1 MRFHLKDLFATLLIG
16 AVAVPY
22 IGYLLRGEM
31 PPIEDAHGMAGTAL
45 VFGAV
50 ACLVMWRGDP
60 WDRTGKGEAA
70 LAVVSL
76 GLGLAAFELSETAAA
91 DLLLAVFMVS
101 LVLVWLVK
109 VSDHTG
115 LLPWRAA
122 SRTTR

>member
-60 WDRTGKGEAA
+60 WDRTGKGETA

-101 LVLVWLVK
+101 RVLVWLVK

>member
-1 MRFHLKDLFATLLIG
+1 MRFHLKDLIATLLIG

-60 WDRTGKGEAA
+60 WDRTGKGETA

>member
-1 MRFHLKDLFATLLIG
+1 MRFHLKDLFATLLMG
-16 AVAVPY
+16 AIAVPY
-22 IGYLLRGEM
+22 IGYLVRGEM
-31 PPIEDAHGMAGTAL
+31 PPIEDARGMAGTAL

-50 ACLVMWRGDP
+50 AFLVMWRGDP
-60 WDRTGKGEAA
+60 FDRTGKAETA

-76 GLGLAAFELSETAAA
+76 ALGVAAFELSETAAA

-115 LLPWRAA
+115 VLPWHAA
-122 SRTTR
+122 STATR

>member
-1 MRFHLKDLFATLLIG
+1 MRFHLKDLFATLLMG
-16 AVAVPY
+16 AIAVPY
-22 IGYLLRGEM
+22 IGYLVRGEM
-31 PPIEDAHGMAGTAL
+31 PPIEDARGMAGTAL

-50 ACLVMWRGDP
+50 AFLVMWRGDP
-60 WDRTGKGEAA
+60 FDRTGKAETT

-76 GLGLAAFELSETAAA
+76 ALGVAAFELSETAAA

-115 LLPWRAA
+115 VLPWHAA
-122 SRTTR
+122 STATR

>member
-60 WDRTGKGEAA
+60 WDRTSKGETA

>member
-60 WDRTGKGEAA
+60 WDRTGKGETA

>member
-1 MRFHLKDLFATLLIG
+1 MRFHLKDMFATLLVG

-60 WDRTGKGEAA
+60 WDRTGKGETA